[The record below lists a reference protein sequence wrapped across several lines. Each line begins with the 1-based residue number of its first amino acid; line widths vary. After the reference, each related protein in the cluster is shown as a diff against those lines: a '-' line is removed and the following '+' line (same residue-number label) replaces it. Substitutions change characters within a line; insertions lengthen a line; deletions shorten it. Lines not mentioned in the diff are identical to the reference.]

1 MADSK
6 FLKWQDKDGD
16 GLSDVCNDI
25 IDVEPVHNCPPCVPN
40 PYAMAPDWRAVS
52 STSAYFNEKTCQY
65 EVAVVTSGSA
75 VTTPAEVVDIYD
87 DYESQAIETLL
98 NEFDKDDSD
107 TNIIAV
113 KGSMTPTEYYLSPE
127 RGSRVI
133 AFYTIEYEDF
143 VGLEDAVDDEEDD
156 DEEDEDEDTNA
167 AVTVTYNAD
176 ELNPKITKIR
186 RGLFLYSKYLNVY
199 RAVDGGNLVFE
210 KSRLLFNLKSYG
222 DAGVFNGSILA
233 RAMSDLDEWL
243 NGKGYNI
250 VGFGTAGLFKDKV
263 TKLEFNF
270 NSDYKLIKLLVWT
283 AGCGGEPIPFGVKK
297 LKSLNST
304 EAFKDPTA
312 MAYLS
317 KADAMETDLTAREAK
332 PWLEFLIEHTHP
344 KIFETFDFPM
354 DQADPEDTEESCVA
368 EALQN
373 EMKQLGQD
381 ILDPAFSLGDAIA
394 YAFRKETCKK
404 DIGELRKEDIRL
416 GMQWAP
422 DADPKMNK
430 NIFVMAREQAFQEL
444 EEKDQTFKAVCA
456 GLMGGNTNPRGFQG
470 SKKMGSDLLQGIWED
485 GFAKLKVCGLQGILM
500 EVIGCLAGALSLE
513 EALGKICESAL
524 RSMNL
529 TNFGDLFLGLPPDV
543 QGKIEERVKQMLS
556 EGDVFRPGTRN
567 QALSDVA
574 SGKIEFYRPFKEEAL
589 LARENNEDLSERNSR
604 TLAKTYD
611 GATDEDKYKH
621 APTIMG
627 MYIQAL
633 MFVYI
638 SGENDLGL
646 LSLVDLL
653 NKYPGAQLIANLI
666 ASMECPGP
674 PKSNPPLPQWYKG
687 EFELPSC
694 RNGFKLSA
702 PKLENP
708 FAWIPD
714 VKDFV
719 KILYQLLKKAIIHA
733 IGLALVKLL
742 SKICSL
748 LGNAMCKA
756 MATVGSAIAS
766 LPEAATGQTTFKDI
780 VKEAICGENASDE
793 KTDKAIEEL
802 FESLGIGAEAMS
814 DTEAV
819 EQFVSDISNAVTRR
833 EMTDAFLGKPSPQML
848 TIVDTIRR
856 HDFPQFGEGLPNT
869 EAIGNFFGNVGN
881 LFPADFRD
889 DLQNLSDAL
898 PEDEVF
904 SANPLLC
911 ATPDQ
916 LEAFCETRAALLE
929 GRLPDG
935 EAAQQCSDIR
945 DTLAEDLGDIADII
959 QGGIPQYIGRNIPP
973 LVSDP
978 GCDNGMIPFESEEAL
993 AASSEVTKGIFRQLR
1008 NAYSRDML
1016 NNGPGSSN
1024 WGMINLILSDT
1035 MGNPLTAHYRKTT
1048 WTRTTVDFY
1057 TDVGDEADAGRKAP
1071 TMLQKG
1077 AFPVKVAEWLQYQFQ
1092 GSADEAGYS
1101 DAATDLAS
1109 SMSFISNN
1117 EFQETQTY
1125 GQSFSKLGITEGWGG
1140 VYNVSALSFPDQGFG
1155 VATTVDL
1162 QKEYVVFIK
1171 DGRKAAPDL
1180 NLDFK
1185 DNAKGLR
1192 SGPGEL
1198 KSEYAYGFNVEMYL
1212 SDLTN
1217 NEQFLTGSLT
1227 GSVPGIN
1234 IFSDNA
1240 RIRILE
1246 HFNNSALYIDPS
1258 AADIEEEANPKSTSD
1273 SDESVM
1279 SVRKYEFLS
1288 SDNTL
1293 DSFHTVLDQYPDFA
1307 QCFVGQQDYLPQVVL
1322 LNELTVGD
1330 DVDSVKTFYDQFMT
1344 HVTHTFRTEIGE
1356 NTGSFDYGA
1365 QYDGLSREDTEY
1377 ILPEGYR
1384 DSGMSYAEAE
1394 IEDEETGEYRPITS
1408 EDMILGVSKMQYE
1421 IENGTYAGLDT
1432 ENRVFYLD
1440 PQQAG
1445 GSYMSPSIYIKPRK
1459 NKGWMSIV
1467 DVMFPELGPC
1477 KPQKSDLIDFQAIQ
1491 DMVDE
1496 VYTNLAPDPRMK
1508 IEDTQCLIQKPY
1520 HRLLERRSAAT
1531 IEGLIVAAC
1540 RMYASTHFLKTL
1552 ATFTTFAPDFENV
1565 YSPIYAQYI
1574 VEKMEEGFKDAVPD
1588 RFEALSTFKDEEFW
1602 YAFLEQSV
1610 QMYARKCDTGHIEPP
1625 QFIQRILTRL
1635 NDMQEGYTY
1644 PTRQDLQ
1651 SDKEANL
1658 VRKIK
1663 TLKNYRQDK
1672 NLEAVYSSEELAKLV
1687 LKELVNMELQTM
1699 SQQFLVNL
1707 EALGF
1712 EPAYTDLDYYV
1723 MQNFT
1728 QKSSLDL
1735 DKEVAEE
1742 IEELPTTPTD
1752 DDYYYTSGGEFSV
1765 YEVLSETSTHQKGDE
1780 YKGYY
1785 HVHEE
1790 DDGSISYME
1799 GPHHTDVAHDLL
1811 KPMAS
1816 KVITPIGDVAS
1827 YGDSFSNDIEQP
1839 FFIEKYISIDGTKYS
1854 PADAQSIILANDP
1867 ALNLSEV
1874 YPGTMEQVVDPSG
1887 MVTGVTGDL
1896 GVIYGLQFSI
1906 IIDGDKYLL
1915 TSVEMSAL
1923 DLPIGQFPPLEGD
1936 TKLLYCLIKMLKDAP
1951 GFQIMTKYI
1960 FPLKNTLSVFA
1971 IYNDMAFLS
1980 SIGEWTVAFTDTY
1993 SSKTSKKPGI
2003 SIEVEV
2009 DEDTGTVTSE
2019 MTENVGW
2026 SAIGSRIGPWTPF
2039 VTTWDEWD
2047 KELLNKSRR
2056 RLKRLFRWQYNSRDF
2071 KPGQF
2076 PSLGI
2081 NGPGQVFMRNLRA
2094 NMAPRPG
2101 EKLLPW
2107 WKRRKL
2113 KSNPFNADGQM
2124 CDKSDE

>member
-25 IDVEPVHNCPPCVPN
+25 IDVAPVHNCPPCVPN

-65 EVAVVTSGSA
+65 EVAVITSGSA
-75 VTTPAEVVDIYD
+75 VTTAAQIVDLYSA
-87 DYESQAIETLL
+87 YESQAIETLL
-98 NEFDKDDSD
+98 TEFDKDDSD
-107 TNIIAV
+107 TNVTAV
-113 KGSMTPTEYYLSPE
+113 KASIDPTEYYLSPE
-127 RGSRVI
+127 KGSRVI

-143 VGLEDAVDDEEDD
+143 VGLDAAEDD
-156 DEEDEDEDTNA
+156 DEDEDEDDEDEET
-167 AVTVTYNAD
+167 AVAETVTYLAD

-222 DAGVFNGSILA
+222 DAGIFNGSILA

-270 NSDYKLIKLLVWT
+270 NSDYKLIRLLVWT
-283 AGCGGEPIPFGVKK
+283 AGCGGEPIRFGIKK
-297 LKSLNST
+297 LKSLNSK

-312 MAYLS
+312 MAYLAR
-317 KADAMETDLTAREAK
+317 ADAMETDLTAREPK
-332 PWLEFLIEHTHP
+332 PWLEFLTEHTYP

-354 DQADPEDTEESCVA
+354 DQADPEDTVESCVA

-422 DADPKMNK
+422 NADPKMNK

-444 EEKDQTFKAVCA
+444 EEKDQTFSSVCA

-470 SKKMGSDLLQGIWED
+470 SRKMGSDLLQGIWED

-500 EVIGCLAGALSLE
+500 ETMGCLAGALSLE
-513 EALGKICESAL
+513 EALGQICAAAL

-529 TNFGDLFLGLPPDV
+529 THFGDLFVGLPPEI
-543 QGKIEERVKQMLS
+543 QGQIDERVKQS
-556 EGDVFRPGTRN
+556 IRDGDLFRPNSRN

-574 SGKIEFYRPFKEEAL
+574 SGKIEFYRPFEEEEL
-589 LARENNEDLSERNSR
+589 LAQENEDDLSERNSR

-611 GATDEDKYKH
+611 GVADTDKYKH

-627 MYIQAL
+627 MYVEAL
-633 MFVYI
+633 ISVYV
-638 SGENDLGL
+638 GGGNDLGL
-646 LSLVDLL
+646 LSLVDVL
-653 NKYPGAQLIANLI
+653 NKYPGAQLIANFI
-666 ASMECPGP
+666 TAMECPGP
-674 PKSNPPLPQWYKG
+674 PNSNPPLPEWYKQV
-687 EFELPSC
+687 ELPTC

-714 VKDFV
+714 IKDFL
-719 KILYQLLKKAIIHA
+719 KLIYQLLKKAVIHA

-742 SKICSL
+742 SKICNL

-756 MATVGSAIAS
+756 MAAVGSAVAA
-766 LPEAATGQTTFKDI
+766 LPEAATGQTTFRDV
-780 VKEAICGENASDE
+780 VKEAICGEDASDE

-833 EMTDAFLGKPSPQML
+833 EMSDAFLGNPSPQML
-848 TIVDTIRR
+848 TIIDTLVE
-856 HDFPQFGEGLPNT
+856 HDYPQFREGMPNSD
-869 EAIGNFFGNVGN
+869 AIGNFFGNVGN

-889 DLQNLSDAL
+889 DLKNLSDAL

-911 ATPDQ
+911 ATPEQIED
-916 LEAFCETRAALLE
+916 FCAARNALLD

-935 EAAQQCSDIR
+935 AASTQCDDIR
-945 DTLAEDLGDIADII
+945 GVLGEDMGDIAEIM
-959 QGGIPQYIGRNIPP
+959 QGGIPRYIQRNMPP

-993 AASSEVTKGIFRQLR
+993 AASGEVTKGIFRQLR

-1024 WGMINLILSDT
+1024 WGMINLVLSDT

-1048 WTRTTVDFY
+1048 WGRTVVDFY
-1057 TDVGDEADAGRKAP
+1057 TDVTEDEGRKAP
-1071 TMLQKG
+1071 TILQRG

-1092 GSADEAGYS
+1092 GSASEEGES
-1101 DAATDLAS
+1101 SAATDLS
-1109 SMSFISNN
+1109 SSINFVSNN

-1125 GQSFSKLGITEGWGG
+1125 GQSFSKLGIAEGWGG
-1140 VYNVSALSFPDQGFG
+1140 VYNVNAMSFPDQGFN
-1155 VATTVDL
+1155 VSSTVDIE
-1162 QKEYVVFIK
+1162 KEYIIFIK
-1171 DGRKAAPDL
+1171 NGRKANPDL

-1192 SGPGEL
+1192 SGPGDK

-1217 NEQFLTGSLT
+1217 DAEFLTGSLT

-1258 AADIEEEANPKSTSD
+1258 AADIEEETDPKSTSD

-1279 SVRKYEFLS
+1279 TIRKYEFLS
-1288 SDNTL
+1288 TDNSL
-1293 DSFHTVLDQYPDFA
+1293 DSFSTIMDQYPNFS
-1307 QCFVGQQDYLPQVVL
+1307 QCFRAKQDYLPQVVL
-1322 LNELTVGD
+1322 LNELAG
-1330 DVDSVKTFYDQFMT
+1330 SSNIAEVKALYDQFMT

-1377 ILPEGYR
+1377 VLPEGYR
-1384 DSGMSYAEAE
+1384 DSGMSYTDAE

-1421 IENGTYAGLDT
+1421 IENNTYTGLDT

-1440 PQQAG
+1440 PQQFG

-1477 KPQKSDLIDFQAIQ
+1477 KPQKTDLIDFQAIQ

-1610 QMYARKCDTGHIEPP
+1610 QMYARKCDTGDIEPP
-1625 QFIQRILTRL
+1625 AFIQRLLTGL
-1635 NDMQEGYTY
+1635 NDMQEAYHY

-1651 SDKEANL
+1651 TQKDANL

-1672 NLEAVYSSEELAKLV
+1672 NLEAVYATEESAKLV
-1687 LKELVNMELQTM
+1687 LKELVNIELQKM

-1707 EALGF
+1707 GALGF
-1712 EPAYTDLDYYV
+1712 EPTYTDLDYYV

-1735 DKEVAEE
+1735 DKEVTEE
-1742 IEELPTTPTD
+1742 IEELPTEPTED
-1752 DDYYYTSGGEFSV
+1752 DFYYTSGGEFSV
-1765 YEVLSETSTHQKGDE
+1765 YEVLSEVSTHQKGDE

-1785 HVHEE
+1785 HVHEG
-1790 DDGSISYME
+1790 DDGNISYMV

-1811 KPMAS
+1811 KPMAN

-1827 YGDSFSNDIEQP
+1827 YGDSYSPGGNTKQP

-1854 PADAQSIILANDP
+1854 PSDAQNIILSQDH
-1867 ALNLSEV
+1867 ALNLSDV
-1874 YPGTMEQVVDPSG
+1874 YPGTMEQVIDNAG
-1887 MVTGVTGDL
+1887 QITGVTGDL

-1906 IIDGDKYLL
+1906 IIDDAKHLL

-1923 DLPIGQFPPLEGD
+1923 DLPIGEFPPLEGD
-1936 TKLLYCLIKMLKDAP
+1936 TKLLYCLIKMLKDSE
-1951 GFQIMTKYI
+1951 GFQIITKYI
-1960 FPLKNTLSVFA
+1960 FPLQNTLSLLA

-1980 SIGEWTVAFTDTY
+1980 SIGEWTVAFKDTY
-1993 SSKTSKKPGI
+1993 SNNTSKKPGI
-2003 SIEVEV
+2003 SIETQET
-2009 DEDTGTVTSE
+2009 DDGITAELEYT
-2019 MTENVGW
+2019 VGW
-2026 SAIGSRIGPWTPF
+2026 SAIGERVGPWTPF

-2047 KELLNKSRR
+2047 QELLNKSRR
-2056 RLKRLFRWQYNSRDF
+2056 RLKRLFRSQYNSRDF

-2081 NGPGQVFMRNLRA
+2081 NGPDQIFARNLRA
-2094 NMAPRPG
+2094 KMAPRPG
-2101 EKLLPW
+2101 QKLLPW
-2107 WKRRKL
+2107 WKKRKL
-2113 KSNPFNADGQM
+2113 KSNPFNSDGQM